1 MAGLR
6 KYPADN
12 DCSVA
17 EPAGF
22 RQLNLSPGL
31 VESLFDTAC
40 SADRTKVDR
49 VPQTGLLWSKQAV
62 CIVVNCDKGGLA
74 DRTHFTD
81 LAVFADMVFADNI
94 LLWVPEVLGFP
105 RFLGTCGFWVSE
117 VFAILITG
125 YMTVPIVNIL
135 YVLV

>member
-1 MAGLR
+1 MAGSGNMAGLR

-49 VPQTGLLWSKQAV
+49 VPQTGLFSSFGQTRGCV
-62 CIVVNCDKGGLA
+62 
-74 DRTHFTD
+74 R
-81 LAVFADMVFADNI
+81 
-94 LLWVPEVLGFP
+94 
-105 RFLGTCGFWVSE
+105 CGQ
-117 VFAILITG
+117 L
-125 YMTVPIVNIL
+125 
-135 YVLV
+135 

>member
-1 MAGLR
+1 MAGSGNMAGLR

-49 VPQTGLLWSKQAV
+49 VPQTGLWSTFFLLWSNQAV
-62 CIVVNCDKGGLA
+62 CVVVNCDKGSLA
-74 DRTHFTD
+74 DSTHFTD
-81 LAVFADMVFADNI
+81 LAVFADMGFADNI
-94 LLWVPEVLGFP
+94 LLWVPEVFGFL
-105 RFLGTCGFWVSE
+105 RFLG
-117 VFAILITG
+117 I
-125 YMTVPIVNIL
+125 
-135 YVLV
+135 